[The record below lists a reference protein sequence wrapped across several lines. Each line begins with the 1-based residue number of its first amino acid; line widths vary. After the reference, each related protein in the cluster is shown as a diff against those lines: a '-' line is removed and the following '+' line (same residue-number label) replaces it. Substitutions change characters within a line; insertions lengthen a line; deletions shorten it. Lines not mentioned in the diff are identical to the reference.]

1 MQLMDVYTEHMLFIC
16 AGAHAIIASQYQ
28 QLGNLFSVN
37 KLTNQKW
44 IDQTPD

>member
-1 MQLMDVYTEHMLFIC
+1 MDVYIEHMLFIH

-37 KLTNQKW
+37 KLSKSEM
-44 IDQTPD
+44 D